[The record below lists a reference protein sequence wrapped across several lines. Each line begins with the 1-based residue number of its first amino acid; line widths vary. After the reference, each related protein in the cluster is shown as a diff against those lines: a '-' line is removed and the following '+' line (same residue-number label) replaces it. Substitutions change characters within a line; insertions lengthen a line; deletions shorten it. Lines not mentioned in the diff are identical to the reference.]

1 MRIFAAD
8 IGGTKIKYCISDEL
22 GNFETFQE
30 MDSESENG
38 GQAILEKLG
47 NMVSMYSDIDAI
59 CISTAGQ
66 VDSEAGYIIYANDNI
81 PNYTGT
87 RIKDIFEERFQVPV
101 TVENDVN
108 AATLGESYFGSGTNY
123 SNFIF
128 LTFGTGIGGGIF
140 YDSKLNRGFN
150 GIAGEF
156 GHMITHPDGIL
167 CNCGNAGCYE
177 CYASTTALIKE
188 AGKIDPECSNGRIL
202 FEKIHNNDQRL
213 VEVFDRWI
221 KEVALGIANLIHIFN
236 PEAVIIGG
244 GIMEQDLAV
253 KKVSNKVHELIIES
267 FSSVRIVKSSLGN
280 KAGLYGAIASRTM
293 LR

>member
-1 MRIFAAD
+1 MKIFAAD

-22 GNFETFQE
+22 GHFETFQE
-30 MDSESENG
+30 MDSESQNG
-38 GQAILEKLG
+38 GQAILKKVED
-47 NMVSMYSDIDAI
+47 VIAMYSGIDAI

-66 VDSEAGYIIYANDNI
+66 VDSETGCIIYANDNI

-87 RIKDIFEERFQVPV
+87 RIKDILEGKFHVPV

-108 AATLGESYFGSGTNY
+108 AAALGESYFGSGTIY

-128 LTFGTGIGGGIF
+128 LTFGTGIGGGIV
-140 YDSKLNRGFN
+140 YDAKLNRGTN

-156 GHMITHPDGIL
+156 GHMIIHPDGIS
-167 CNCGNAGCYE
+167 CKCGNAGCYE

-188 AGKIDPECSNGRIL
+188 AEKVDPECSDGRIL
-202 FEKIHNNDQRL
+202 FEKIHNKNQRL
-213 VEVFDRWI
+213 IEVFDSWT
-221 KEVALGIANLIHIFN
+221 KEVALGIVNLIHIFN

-253 KKVSNKVHELIIES
+253 RKVSDKVHGLIIES
-267 FSSVRIVKSSLGN
+267 FSDVKIVKSSLGN
-280 KAGLYGAIASRTM
+280 KAGLYGAIASRT
-293 LR
+293 LP